1 VLGLPNH
8 GCYIYVM
15 KKEKIKTITD
25 SLEYHLSYAQELWN
39 TKEKSDAFI
48 IGYLESTIKYAIKD
62 LTEK

>member
-1 VLGLPNH
+1 
-8 GCYIYVM
+8 M

-25 SLEYHLSYAQELWN
+25 SLEQHLSYAQELWN